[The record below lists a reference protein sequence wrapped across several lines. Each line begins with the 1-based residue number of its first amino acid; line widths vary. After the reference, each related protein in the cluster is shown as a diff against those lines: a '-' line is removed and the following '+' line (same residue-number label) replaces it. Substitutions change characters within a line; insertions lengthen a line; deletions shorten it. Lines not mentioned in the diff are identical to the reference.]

1 MRKGLDFSEKNRSLE
16 LDGRG
21 FKIFGIDFLLSDFF
35 KWKGY
40 VNWIDVFL
48 FYIWIDFVCVYVI
61 ENI

>member
-40 VNWIDVFL
+40 VNWIDVFS